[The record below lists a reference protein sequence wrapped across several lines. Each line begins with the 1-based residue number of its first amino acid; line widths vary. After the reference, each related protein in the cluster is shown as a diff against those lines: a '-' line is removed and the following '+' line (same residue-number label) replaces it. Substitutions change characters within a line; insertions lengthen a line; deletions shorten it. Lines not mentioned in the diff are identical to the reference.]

1 MAALD
6 FETVFI
12 PLVLAGVIVIIAF
25 DLLDLAL
32 AGLIGLSMLVVF
44 DALRFQDLQ
53 AAMNNGGGSIALLFG
68 GMVVARTLVP
78 TGIFDIVGAVFL
90 RLTKGDGRRFLIG
103 LMILVAPLCAF
114 LPNATIVVLLGPVV
128 VSVCRRLEVDFILP
142 LILTAIISNT
152 AGMLTLVGDPATFVI
167 GTGIGLTFGG
177 YLQKISLGGLA
188 ALLAILPLLPIV
200 GRDIWRR
207 RIDLGE
213 EIAIP
218 RLERPALALTA
229 LAVLALMI
237 ALFLFGE
244 LLPHPMPPPA
254 VAIVAAALALL
265 VLHGHRVETVEQVF
279 RDIDWK
285 TLVFLGCI
293 FVMVEA
299 VTRTGMLQGI
309 SRALW
314 DGFGKDL
321 TLVGAAML
329 VLVGV
334 LSCVLA
340 NIPVAVAMTLV
351 LKSYFVIAG
360 LVPEEALASSY
371 GAWPDLALPTF
382 TAMMFGAT
390 LGGNATLIGASA
402 NIVGAG
408 IAAAHGRPIGFGAFM
423 KIGVPITLVQLLVGH
438 LYALAL
444 SRL

>member
-12 PLVLAGVIVIIAF
+12 PLVLAGVIAIIAF

-32 AGLIGLSMLVVF
+32 AGLIGLSALVVF
-44 DALRFQDLQ
+44 DALRVQDLQ
-53 AAMNNGGGSIALLFG
+53 SAMSNGGGSIALLFG

-90 RLTKGDGRRFLIG
+90 RATKGDGRRFLIG

-128 VSVCRRLEVDFILP
+128 VSVCHRLEVDFIMP

-177 YLQKISLGGLA
+177 YLEKISLGGLA
-188 ALLAILPLLPIV
+188 ALLAILPLLPLV
-200 GRDIWRR
+200 GRDVWRR
-207 RIDLGE
+207 RIDLSD

-237 ALFLFGE
+237 ALFLFGDR
-244 LLPHPMPPPA
+244 LPHPMPPPA

-309 SRALW
+309 SRALY

-321 TLVGAAML
+321 TLVGTAML
-329 VLVGV
+329 LLVGL

-360 LVPEEALASSY
+360 LVPEEALASHY

-423 KIGVPITLVQLLVGH
+423 KIGVPITVVQLLVGH
-438 LYALAL
+438 LYALAS
-444 SRL
+444 SRW